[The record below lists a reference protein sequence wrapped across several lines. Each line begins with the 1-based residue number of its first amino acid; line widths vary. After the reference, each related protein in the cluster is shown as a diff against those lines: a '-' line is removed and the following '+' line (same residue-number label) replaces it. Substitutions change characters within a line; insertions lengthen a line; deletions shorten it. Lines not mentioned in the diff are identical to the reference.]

1 MGFRLGAP
9 PISGFEPFRDGHPLA
24 AEPEPLFGGTARR
37 RVRRRAP
44 RTSGS
49 RSRAGSTPLTARS
62 PRRRS
67 AAGPWRRCSR
77 RATPPAP
84 PRARRPPA
92 RRPRAAGRRAPGPR
106 AGRARAQRG
115 GGRGL
120 DRRRRS
126 AGCRPRSNA
135 A

>member
-67 AAGPWRRCSR
+67 AAGPRRRCSR
-77 RATPPAP
+77 RATPTASSA
-84 PRARRPPA
+84 RSASSSATSTSCRSKGSRTAGRTRSRAARRMTRPGSA
-92 RRPRAAGRRAPGPR
+92 ATLGRLSSALERR
-106 AGRARAQRG
+106 
-115 GGRGL
+115 
-120 DRRRRS
+120 
-126 AGCRPRSNA
+126 
-135 A
+135 